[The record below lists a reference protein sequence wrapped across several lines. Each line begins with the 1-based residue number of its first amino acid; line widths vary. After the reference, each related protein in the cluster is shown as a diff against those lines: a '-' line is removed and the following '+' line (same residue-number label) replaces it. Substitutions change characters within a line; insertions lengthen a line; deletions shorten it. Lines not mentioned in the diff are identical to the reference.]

1 MRLTEGS
8 RRLCLLTEFFPP
20 ELGAPQGRLF
30 ELAERLQALG
40 WRVNVVTAAPNY
52 PIGRVFAGYS
62 RWRPQREALG
72 CLEVL
77 RLPMW
82 PTQKGIVR
90 RIVSQLTFALS
101 AALLAPLAES
111 RPSLVYVESPPLFLA
126 IAARWLGWIWRCPYV
141 INVSDLW
148 PDSAFHLGYLKEGAV
163 LTLGRCLERWLY
175 RGAIGVTGQSDEIV
189 SHVARVHPSA
199 RTLEVTNGVETQCF
213 GRHRA
218 DEAARAALGP
228 QPGPVFIYAGLL
240 GYAQG
245 LDRIVDWSLMLPS
258 GVPGRIV
265 LVGDGP
271 LRESIVIRLARGDA
285 PRVRLLPAVER
296 ARVPAL
302 LAAAD
307 VALISL
313 GARIPGVRARS
324 TRRWRRSCLC
334 CLWLTVRHEL
344 VWKGPGVDSSP
355 RRVIRMRS
363 WPPSKD

>member
-1 MRLTEGS
+1 MPLTEGS
-8 RRLCLLTEFFPP
+8 RRLCLLTQFFPP

-90 RIVSQLTFALS
+90 RIVSQLSLCSECGSASAPCGAPAL
-101 AALLAPLAES
+101 AGV
-111 RPSLVYVESPPLFLA
+111 RKSPPLFLA
-126 IAARWLGWIWRCPYV
+126 IAARWLGWIWHCPYV
-141 INVSDLW
+141 MNVSDLW
-148 PDSAFHLGYLKEGAV
+148 PDSALHLGYLKEGAV
-163 LTLGRCLERWLY
+163 LTMGRWLEGWLY
-175 RGAIGVTGQSDEIV
+175 RGAIGVTGQSAGIV

-199 RTLEVTNGVETQCF
+199 QTLEVTNDGAETQCWAPSNSE
-213 GRHRA
+213 GA
-218 DEAARAALGP
+218 SC
-228 QPGPVFIYAGLL
+228 PGIGLVRSSCCGLL

-271 LRESIVIRLARGDA
+271 LRAAIESRTHGDA
-285 PRVRLLPAVER
+285 
-296 ARVPAL
+296 
-302 LAAAD
+302 
-307 VALISL
+307 
-313 GARIPGVRARS
+313 
-324 TRRWRRSCLC
+324 
-334 CLWLTVRHEL
+334 
-344 VWKGPGVDSSP
+344 
-355 RRVIRMRS
+355 
-363 WPPSKD
+363 